1 VTTVVVFGKDEEVE
15 VEVEQVEVCHETSTF
30 FAVRRERKRERA
42 LVLGLVDNTKA
53 TRPKNRK
60 EVGAFSVMVCDFLF
74 FYQNKLN

>member
-1 VTTVVVFGKDEEVE
+1 MSRNVHVFCREE
-15 VEVEQVEVCHETSTF
+15 
-30 FAVRRERKRERA
+30 RERKRERA

-74 FYQNKLN
+74 FLSKQIKLNGCLYI

>member
-1 VTTVVVFGKDEEVE
+1 MSRNVHVFCREG
-15 VEVEQVEVCHETSTF
+15 
-30 FAVRRERKRERA
+30 RERARA

-74 FYQNKLN
+74 LFLSKQIKLNGCLYI

>member
-1 VTTVVVFGKDEEVE
+1 MSRNVHVFCREG
-15 VEVEQVEVCHETSTF
+15 
-30 FAVRRERKRERA
+30 RERARA

-74 FYQNKLN
+74 FFIKTN